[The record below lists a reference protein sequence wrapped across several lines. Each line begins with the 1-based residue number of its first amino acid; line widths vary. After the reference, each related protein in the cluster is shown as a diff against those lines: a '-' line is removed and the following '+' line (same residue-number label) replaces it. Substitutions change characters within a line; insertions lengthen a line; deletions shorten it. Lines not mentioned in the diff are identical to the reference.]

1 MSVTTP
7 SASQSSL
14 PGVDRIISSD
24 SHVTVKHRQ
33 VKEHLASKFHEDY
46 DSAVQRFF
54 AAFLGGGA
62 AKANQ
67 GAMKFPGRALGRP
80 GTYDPNERLK
90 DMDTDGVDTEVMYCE
105 LSAYRYLYM
114 MERGSFEGTRAFND
128 TLQDFSSVDPQRLV
142 VSYQIPIND
151 ITFAVQEVQRLAA
164 NGAKSLQLP
173 VFPREVDMPD
183 YWEPIYD
190 PLWAAI
196 QEAGIPVC
204 FHIGLNT
211 AVDDIAKRDPTPNL
225 ALTIPCIPPS
235 TTEALGMLL
244 LTGVLER
251 FPDLKLVFVE
261 SGLGWVAWYLDFV
274 DDMVLTQGY
283 EYPELKELPSFYFH
297 RNISLTFIKEPD
309 TIQHLR
315 HKLGVK
321 NLMWSTDYPH
331 PPTSW
336 PESRSVIADQF
347 VGVPPDEQ
355 ALMLYG
361 NAKRVWNL

>member
-1 MSVTTP
+1 MPVSTSP
-7 SASQSSL
+7 EA
-14 PGVDRIISSD
+14 GVGRIVSSD
-24 SHVTVKHRQ
+24 SHVTVKHGQ
-33 VKEHLASKFHEDY
+33 VKRHLASKFHADY
-46 DSAVQRFF
+46 DAAFQRFF
-54 AAFLGGGA
+54 SAFLGGGA
-62 AKANQ
+62 VKANQ

-80 GTYDPNERLK
+80 GTYDPVERLK

-114 MERGSFEGTRAFND
+114 MDSGRFEATRAFND
-128 TLQDFSSVDPQRLV
+128 TLQEFSEVDPGRLV

-151 ITFAVQEVQRLAA
+151 IGFAVKEVQRLAGI
-164 NGAKSLQLP
+164 GAKSLQLP

-183 YWEPIYD
+183 YWEPLYD
-190 PLWAAI
+190 PLWSAVE
-196 QEAGIPVC
+196 EAGLPVC
-204 FHIGLNT
+204 FHIGLNM
-211 AVDDIAKRDPTPNL
+211 AVDDIARRDPTPNL

-251 FPDLKLVFVE
+251 HPDLKLVFVE

-283 EYPELKELPSFYFH
+283 EYPELKDLPSVYFK
-297 RNISLTFIKEPD
+297 RNVFLTFIKEPD
-309 TIQHLR
+309 TIRYLR
-315 HKLGVK
+315 HKLGVE

-336 PESRSVIADQF
+336 PDSRTVIADQMA
-347 VGVPPDEQ
+347 GIPDDEQ

-361 NAKRVWNL
+361 NAARVWGL